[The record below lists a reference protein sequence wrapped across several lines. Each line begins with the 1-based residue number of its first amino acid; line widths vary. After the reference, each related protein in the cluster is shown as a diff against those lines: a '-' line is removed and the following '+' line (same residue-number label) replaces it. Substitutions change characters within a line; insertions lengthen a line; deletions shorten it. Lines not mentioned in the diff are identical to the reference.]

1 MVNARSARVTPH
13 IGAVEIVTGNYVLIA
28 RRAIKDV
35 CVYACKNIRTRPDHA
50 SIATGIGLI
59 GSVQNAIYTCALDVH
74 GLGQDVCVRI
84 EDGVI

>member
-1 MVNARSARVTPH
+1 MANARSARVTPH
-13 IGAVEIVTGNYVLIA
+13 IGVVEIVTGNYVPIA
-28 RRAIKDV
+28 RRTIKDV

-50 SIATGIGLI
+50 SIATDTGLI
-59 GSVQNAIYTCALDVH
+59 GSVQNATYTCVLDVH

>member
-1 MVNARSARVTPH
+1 MASALSARVTPH
-13 IGAVEIVTGNYVLIA
+13 IGAAEIVTGNYVRIA

-35 CVYACKNIRTRPDHA
+35 CVYACKNILTRPDHV

-59 GSVQNAIYTCALDVH
+59 GSVQNVIYTCVFDVQ

-84 EDGVI
+84 EDGAI

>member
-1 MVNARSARVTPH
+1 MANARDAKATLH
-13 IGAVEIVTGNYVLIA
+13 IGAAGIVIRNCVRIA

-50 SIATGIGLI
+50 SIATDIGLI
-59 GSVQNAIYTCALDVH
+59 GSVQNATYICVLDVH